1 MHEEILIVDDKVQFS
16 RSLGENLQDLGYRFR
31 SATCTAEALSELK
44 TGDISLVL
52 LDIVLGE
59 EDGLTAL
66 KRIRASH
73 PRLPIIMITGYASI
87 STAVSS
93 MKLGAL
99 DYIQKPL
106 NFTVLSKLID
116 NALGTAGA
124 PGSPADGRGEQA
136 GAPKIVSVQESMK
149 TLIAKAK
156 RIAETNLP
164 VLLCGENGTGKEV
177 FADFIHANSPR
188 RARPLIKI
196 NCASFP
202 ESLLDNELFGHEKG
216 AYTGADTAFRGV
228 FERADGGTLFLDE
241 VADMLPAI
249 QAKILR
255 ALQNNEVR
263 RIGGDETIKVD
274 VRFITATNRNIAKL
288 VADQGFRE
296 DLFYRMNAAT
306 LQIPPL
312 RERKE
317 DIPVLVAWFLDA
329 HSRDGAESLRMSQDA
344 LNVLLSHQWPGN
356 VRELKN
362 TVSYAASLAS
372 GKTIEATDLPP
383 GLLPA
388 GSAAAL
394 SRSSA
399 APLADVERLMIEST
413 LRRCGNNKK
422 RAAQALRISR
432 NTLYNKL
439 KKYGLNPD
447 P

>member
-1 MHEEILIVDDKVQFS
+1 MHEEILIIDDKPQFS

-31 SATCTAEALSELK
+31 TATCTADALSELK
-44 TGDISLVL
+44 AGAVSLAL

-59 EDGLTAL
+59 EDGLAAL
-66 KRIRASH
+66 RQIRAAH
-73 PRLPIIMITGYASI
+73 PGLPVIMITGYASI
-87 STAVSS
+87 GTAVSS
-93 MKLGAL
+93 MKMGAL

-116 NALGTAGA
+116 NALDAGRARRNAPEGQEDALGT
-124 PGSPADGRGEQA
+124 PR
-136 GAPKIVSVQESMK
+136 IVTNHETMK
-149 TLIAKAK
+149 ALIAKAG

-177 FADFIHANSPR
+177 FADYIHAHSPR
-188 RARPLIKI
+188 RAHPMVKI
-196 NCASFP
+196 NCAAFP

-216 AYTGADTAFRGV
+216 AYTGADSAFRGV
-228 FERADGGTLFLDE
+228 FERANGGTLFLDE
-241 VADMLPAI
+241 VSDMLPAI

-263 RIGGDETIKVD
+263 RIGGDETIHVD
-274 VRFITATNRNIAKL
+274 VRFITATNRDIARL

-306 LQIPPL
+306 LVIPPL
-312 RERKE
+312 RDRKE
-317 DIPVLVAWFLDA
+317 DIPLLAEYFLET
-329 HSRDGAESLRMSQDA
+329 HSRAGARRLRLGDKA
-344 LNVLLSHQWPGN
+344 LNVLLSHRWPGN

-362 TVSYAASLAS
+362 TVSYAASLAA
-372 GKTIEATDLPP
+372 GDTIEATDLPP
-383 GLLPA
+383 GLFPPT
-388 GSAAAL
+388 GEPDL
-394 SRSSA
+394 SRPSA
-399 APLADVERLMIEST
+399 APLADVERLMIESA
-413 LRRCGNNKK
+413 LRQCGNNKK

-439 KKYGLNPD
+439 RKYGLTTD

>member
-1 MHEEILIVDDKVQFS
+1 MHEIILIIDDKVQFS

-31 SATCTAEALSELK
+31 SATCAAEAIAELK
-44 TGDISLVL
+44 TGEISLVL

-59 EDGLTAL
+59 EDGLSVL
-66 KRIRASH
+66 QRIRAAH
-73 PRLPIIMITGYASI
+73 PRLPVIMITGYASI

-99 DYIQKPL
+99 DYIQKPV

-116 NALGTAGA
+116 NALGAAAA
-124 PGSPADGRGEQA
+124 PGSANRRGELA
-136 GAPKIVSVQESMK
+136 EAPRIVTGQEMMK
-149 TLIAKAK
+149 TLVAKAK

-188 RARPLIKI
+188 RSRPLIKI

-216 AYTGADTAFRGV
+216 AYTGADAAFRGV

-263 RIGGDETIKVD
+263 RIGGDQTIKVD

-288 VADQGFRE
+288 VAEHGFRE

-306 LQIPPL
+306 LEIPPL
-312 RERKE
+312 RDRKE
-317 DIPVLVAWFLDA
+317 DIPTLVDYFLDA
-329 HSRDGAESLRMSQDA
+329 HPGTHGLRLSADA
-344 LNVLLSHQWPGN
+344 MNVLLSHHWPGN

-362 TVSYAASLAS
+362 TISYAASLAA
-372 GKTIEATDLPP
+372 GDIIETTDLPP

-388 GSAAAL
+388 GVGAAG
-394 SRSSA
+394 SRPSA
-399 APLADVERLMIEST
+399 APLADVERLMIESM
-413 LRRCGNNKK
+413 LRQCGNNKK

-432 NTLYNKL
+432 NTLYSKL
-439 KKYGLNPD
+439 RKYGLGSD